1 MYVYSV
7 AFVCVGYGYIE
18 KGVVYSVSVCSEGQ
32 REGVLVLV
40 CVVSEGEREGVLV
53 LVCVVTSE

>member
-1 MYVYSV
+1 M
-7 AFVCVGYGYIE
+7 
-18 KGVVYSVSVCSEGQ
+18 CSEGWRREGGREGG

-53 LVCVVTSE
+53 FVCVVRRRGKVRLC